1 MSKNTNKSVIQEI
14 DHTSDH
20 TIGHPLADAIYKKFK
35 EDQQKKYGDKNRW
48 LLIEPDDKPIVPSEI
63 WSRERVKC
71 EYENTLRNPRKFQWQ
86 NEWASLSMEI
96 LNQMAA
102 HKLSPGDLDLHI
114 AVRQG
119 FPSIIHR
126 ILQFDNININSKGFN
141 GRTPLHECL
150 CQSNMN
156 MKVFCSLI
164 AAGADFNVPDNNGET
179 GLNLAI
185 LFWNREGQVWLPLM
199 ILDHIVD
206 YDYER
211 VNRGGEN
218 LLDYAKVLNV
228 QSSVISKIEEAM
240 KIRQV

>member
-1 MSKNTNKSVIQEI
+1 MKSCEI
-14 DHTSDH
+14 
-20 TIGHPLADAIYKKFK
+20 LANDIYTKFK
-35 EDQQKKYGDKNRW
+35 EEQKKKYGDEHVW
-48 LLIEPDDKPIVPSEI
+48 VLIEPDNKPKVPSEI
-63 WSRERVKC
+63 WSREKVVR
-71 EYENTLRNPRKFQWQ
+71 EYKNTLWNPRKFQWH

-102 HKLSPGDLDLHI
+102 HKLSPGDLDLHM

-119 FPSIIHR
+119 FPSIINR

-150 CQSNMN
+150 CEYNMN

-179 GLNLAI
+179 SLNLAI
-185 LFWNREGQVWLPLM
+185 LFWNREGQEWLPLM

-228 QSSVISKIEEAM
+228 QPSVISKIEEAM